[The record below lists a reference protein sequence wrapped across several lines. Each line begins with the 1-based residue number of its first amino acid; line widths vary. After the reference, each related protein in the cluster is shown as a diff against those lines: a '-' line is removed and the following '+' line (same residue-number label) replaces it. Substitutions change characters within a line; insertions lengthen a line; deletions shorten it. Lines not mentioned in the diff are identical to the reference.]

1 MRKALKVLGCT
12 LALGLMTTTS
22 VFASPNP
29 TATSDVNVD
38 ILGGNYSL
46 EISHALPFGTIEI
59 HRETKTYDT
68 GFDGLFTIE
77 DLRGVDD
84 GWELT
89 VSSGPLYNLDDKSYT
104 FDNLLSLK
112 PVQTITRI
120 DSSVGT
126 NTGLPERVFTS
137 GTRLLNNEAITLLKS
152 NGYGLGVF
160 ELGFPEDAL
169 SLTADSRLKAGTY
182 AATLKWTLQTV
193 PQEVQ
198 FVD

>member
-1 MRKALKVLGCT
+1 MYKALKVLGCT

-22 VFASPNP
+22 VFASPDP
-29 TATSDVNVD
+29 TATSEVEVEVV
-38 ILGGNYSL
+38 GGAYNL
-46 EISHALPFGTIEI
+46 EISHAIPYETIEI
-59 HRETKTYDT
+59 RREAMTYDT

-84 GWELT
+84 GWALT
-89 VSSGPLYNLDDKSYT
+89 VSAGPLYNVDDESYT
-104 FDNLLSLK
+104 FDDLLAIK
-112 PVQTITRI
+112 PIQTITRI
-120 DSSVGT
+120 DNSAGT
-126 NTGLPERVFTS
+126 NIGLPERVFTS
-137 GTRLLNNEAITLLKS
+137 GTRILNNEAITLLKS

-182 AATLKWTLQTV
+182 TTTLKWTLQTV